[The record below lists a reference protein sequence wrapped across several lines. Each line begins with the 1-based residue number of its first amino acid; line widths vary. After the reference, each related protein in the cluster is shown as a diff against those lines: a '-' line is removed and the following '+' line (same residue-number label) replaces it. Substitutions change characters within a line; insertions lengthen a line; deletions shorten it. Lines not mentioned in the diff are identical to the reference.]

1 MYLQLSTLMRRRISV
16 GEWPQDMRLPALE
29 ELMQEFGVARVT
41 VRQALALLEAE
52 GLVTRKQGRG
62 TFVTGSPEE
71 RHWFG
76 LATSWDALIRIIEGT
91 QPSLLRLA
99 EGVRLPPVAA
109 SEGRPAPAYR
119 QLKRIHA
126 KDDVPFCIIAIYLH
140 HRNFDKAP
148 ARRHPQTVH

>member
-41 VRQALALLEAE
+41 VRQALALLEGE

-71 RHWFG
+71 RHWLG
-76 LATSWDALIRIIEGT
+76 IATNWDALLRMIEGT
-91 QPSLLRLA
+91 PPRLLPLA
-99 EGVRLPPVAA
+99 EGVRLPPLTAA
-109 SEGRPAPAYR
+109 ARRPAQASPHLTR
-119 QLKRIHA
+119 K
-126 KDDVPFCIIAIYLH
+126 P
-140 HRNFDKAP
+140 
-148 ARRHPQTVH
+148 T

>member
-41 VRQALALLEAE
+41 VRQELALLEAA

-62 TFVTGSPEE
+62 TLIQGSPEG

-76 LATSWDALIRIIEGT
+76 LAPSRDALTRHLDGN
-91 QPSLLRLA
+91 QPPPPPPPQGERL
-99 EGVRLPPVAA
+99 
-109 SEGRPAPAYR
+109 
-119 QLKRIHA
+119 
-126 KDDVPFCIIAIYLH
+126 
-140 HRNFDKAP
+140 
-148 ARRHPQTVH
+148 

>member
-62 TFVTGSPEE
+62 TFVTGSPERAEE
-71 RHWFG
+71 R
-76 LATSWDALIRIIEGT
+76 REG
-91 QPSLLRLA
+91 QGCASK
-99 EGVRLPPVAA
+99 VRSRGSPDHVTKN
-109 SEGRPAPAYR
+109 
-119 QLKRIHA
+119 KRE
-126 KDDVPFCIIAIYLH
+126 K
-140 HRNFDKAP
+140 N
-148 ARRHPQTVH
+148 